1 MSHGTLLHNSSFFLQ
16 FHQPINSSML
26 LRQQSCWNFGNVV
39 SEGSRG
45 LQVSKQGWVSVYH
58 AQVRVMCLQMIA
70 SIERYEVGT
79 EAKICDRGESNATPY
94 IQTLRKLPLEELS
107 GKVVMVRFD
116 STLLLREAP
125 DIEIQSVN
133 RALFTIKYLYNAGA
147 KLLLASDWGRS
158 KNSVLL
164 STQAVADHLSS
175 VIQLKVMPAN
185 GISGYRQ
192 PKMEESEK
200 TDILLL
206 ENLSKSR
213 EEFANCVVFAE
224 KLSSGVEIFVN
235 DAFSLSHKILAS
247 TVGVARFCHSSVA
260 GFCFEEELSQIME
273 VVETTQY
280 PYLSIIGG
288 GNLLEKATALRH
300 LASKCDGLVFIG
312 RMAFQIMHAL
322 GLPVSLKFV
331 EHGAVE
337 EAAEIIR
344 LARHRN
350 IPILFPKDFWCVSDF
365 PPKIHD
371 VFPSTGILNGWTPV
385 GLGPSSLSEIFS
397 LLLKS
402 KKVLWIG
409 PVEFGASREDTH
421 GASDLAMLLEKIS
434 GGCDVIIVGNAAC
447 KAVMETTSS
456 LSSYSMFESAS
467 VVWDYLKG
475 RTLPG
480 VAALDRAYPFELDWN
495 AIFADPSLPL
505 TVDIGS
511 GNGLFLFKV
520 ARRCKSV
527 NFLGLEIN
535 KKLVKRCLD
544 FVQQQGLK
552 NVYFISTNATTTFR
566 SITSSY
572 LGEMVLVSIQCPN
585 PDFNKTEQRWRML
598 QRGLIEAIAELL
610 ATDGKV
616 FLQSDIVEVAIRMK
630 EQFLMYGKGRLHIVD
645 GVGDIEVDDGG
656 WLKENPFGIRSD
668 WEQHVVDRGAP
679 MYRLLMAKVDVGGSN
694 KSG

>member
-1 MSHGTLLHNSSFFLQ
+1 MQNSWTFSCLLMILFVFSNRELMSHGTLLHNSSFFLQ

-402 KKVLWIG
+402 K
-409 PVEFGASREDTH
+409 
-421 GASDLAMLLEKIS
+421 
-434 GGCDVIIVGNAAC
+434 
-447 KAVMETTSS
+447 
-456 LSSYSMFESAS
+456 
-467 VVWDYLKG
+467 
-475 RTLPG
+475 
-480 VAALDRAYPFELDWN
+480 AYPFELDWN